1 MDIQSCQHRFADFLR
16 RYYFEIIHA
25 FKTGI
30 AVLIAYFIYI
40 FVPHEGLMAQWVFV
54 TIIVVMSAN
63 STLGG
68 QVNRSLLRM
77 AATLAGC
84 ALALLVIFTP
94 GIQVTLPV
102 FLFLVTFLFIFIAVR
117 NPKYGY
123 LGTLGA
129 VTFCMIALS
138 SNHSFDMAVIRTSE
152 ILLGI
157 LISLVVSRFVFPIRS
172 IRLIKQRCFLN
183 LSRIAELYEAVLI
196 DGKVRF
202 KDKKVTELENEVIKN
217 HQLQRELRGMIK
229 YESRKDKLKVEN
241 ISLIIRSQSALYNY
255 FSMLAI
261 SKRIIIESDY
271 CEEKV
276 LVLLRA
282 FVAEVIHFI
291 QEFIACYPKNSLQ
304 DLAAMQ
310 EKSQQ
315 LLRDIDSAEN
325 LNPEAFYPLHTLC
338 FTSKRIIQVCDN
350 LTKHIHNTL

>member
-1 MDIQSCQHRFADFLR
+1 MDIHRCQHRFTDFLR

-30 AVLIAYFIYI
+30 AVLIAYLIYV

-68 QVNRSLLRM
+68 QINRSLLRV

-84 ALALLVIFTP
+84 ALALLAIFTP
-94 GIQVTLPV
+94 GIRVTLPI
-102 FLFLVTFLFIFIAVR
+102 FLFLVTFFFIFIAVR

-123 LGTLGA
+123 VGTLGA

-138 SNHSFDMAVIRTSE
+138 SSHSFDVAVIRTSE

-157 LISLVVSRFVFPIRS
+157 LISLIVSRFIFPIRS

-183 LSRIAELYEAVLI
+183 LSRIAELYRVVLI

-202 KDKKVTELENEVIKN
+202 KDKEVTELENEVIKS
-217 HQLQRELRGMIK
+217 HQVQRELRGMIK
-229 YESRKDKLKVEN
+229 YENRKDKLKIEN

-261 SKRIIIESDY
+261 SKRIILEGDY
-271 CEEKV
+271 CGEKV
-276 LVLLRA
+276 MNLLKA

-291 QEFIACYPKNSLQ
+291 EEFIACYPKNSSQ
-304 DLAAMQ
+304 NLAAMQ
-310 EKSQQ
+310 EKSEQ
-315 LLRDIDSAEN
+315 LLRDIDGAEN
-325 LNPEAFYPLHTLC
+325 LDPEAFYPLHTLC
-338 FTSKRIIQVCDN
+338 FTSKRIIQICDN